1 MKVIKVNSHDTSTQT
16 VNFSNGSFISFRL
29 IDHRILQVLK
39 TNISGLSYLAS
50 KEISFGMATVFLTN
64 FIRCRTSFRMLF
76 RLS

>member
-50 KEISFGMATVFLTN
+50 KEISFDYIGDKTEALADEYVFQLV
-64 FIRCRTSFRMLF
+64 
-76 RLS
+76 